1 MAITSDQPIEFS
13 GSKRFP
19 TMDGPGNRA
28 LSNLKM
34 PIGRVGRSF
43 NIYPGLAGYDL
54 QAELDYLGNRSI
66 EPNIYFNGRFLAP
79 AMPRLQDKPLQIAI
93 VRDENVDRS
102 RIRLLMPYSIEK
114 PGFGLGTSI
123 IRSWSNNFGPQ
134 GTPLLDEEDAG
145 ETLENFFEALANP
158 VTELPGILVLPDL
171 RLKGRFAQMA
181 KVIAMGRNLPV
192 AVTAEFKRP
201 MLQSPLDGPGYLS
214 KTISPHHVRDM
225 RRQERHLERMGKF
238 EYMVSRQPVE
248 LMQDIEEFLLL
259 EARGWK
265 GKKRT
270 AMLNDRMQAAFAREV
285 VFNLAEIDAV
295 RIHSLRLND
304 QLIASMVV
312 FIIGGEAYT
321 WKTCY
326 DETLAKYSPGKL
338 LLTKLTE
345 WHLDDLN
352 IRRTD
357 SCALPDHPL
366 MSRFWAE
373 REDMGT
379 LVIGL
384 HQNRDRDVRQV
395 SSQLHI
401 YKNTRSLARAL
412 RDKILAMAGR

>member
-1 MAITSDQPIEFS
+1 MAVPPEQPVEYA
-13 GSKRFP
+13 GVKRFP

-28 LSNLKM
+28 LSNIVI
-34 PIGRVGRSF
+34 PIGRAGRSF

-54 QAELDYLGNRSI
+54 QSELDFLGNRAI

-79 AMPRLQDKPLQIAI
+79 AMPRLQDKPLQIALM
-93 VRDENVDRS
+93 RDENADRS
-102 RIRLLMPYSIEK
+102 RMRLLMPFSIEK
-114 PGFGLGTSI
+114 PGFGIGTSI
-123 IRSWSNNFGPQ
+123 IRSWSNHFGPQ

-145 ETLENFFEALANP
+145 ETLDNFFEALANP
-158 VTELPGILVLPDL
+158 AAELPGILVLPDL

-192 AVTAEFKRP
+192 AVTGEFKRP
-201 MLQSPLDGPGYLS
+201 MLQSPLDGPAYLGKS
-214 KTISPHHVRDM
+214 ISPHHIRDM
-225 RRQERHLERMGKF
+225 RRQQRHLERLGTF
-238 EYMVSRQPVE
+238 EYTVSRQPGE
-248 LMQDIEEFLLL
+248 LLRDVEEFLLL

-270 AMLNDRMQAAFAREV
+270 AMLNDRMQAAFAREA

-304 QLIASMVV
+304 QLIASMIV
-312 FIIGGEAYT
+312 FIMGGEAYT
-321 WKTCY
+321 WKTSY

-366 MSRFWAE
+366 MSRFWQE

-384 HQNRDRDVRQV
+384 QQNRDRDVRQV

-401 YKNTRSLARAL
+401 YKNSRSLARAL
-412 RDKILAMAGR
+412 RDKIPSLAGR